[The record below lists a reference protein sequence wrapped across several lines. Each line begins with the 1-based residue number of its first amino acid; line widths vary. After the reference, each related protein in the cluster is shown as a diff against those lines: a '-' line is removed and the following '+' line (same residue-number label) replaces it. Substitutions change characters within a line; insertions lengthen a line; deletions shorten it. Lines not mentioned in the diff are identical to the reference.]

1 MVPLTL
7 SAMLPHNPMLASK
20 VTPLHTRIATARMN
34 MLDRSF
40 VADVAEVASASIV
53 LVVPRGVRNTTA
65 QGSGFVV
72 DVDGGLHI
80 LTSAHV
86 AAGGMSVEV
95 ALPQD
100 GYAARH
106 NATVLGRAPG
116 REDLALLK
124 LDANTPIEGLPAL
137 TLGNSDAL
145 RLGEF
150 VIAMGHPAG
159 LRGAVTLG
167 VVSGK
172 TEMPVASVPLEVA
185 VSDGGEGGDEMEA
198 MVPYLV
204 TDAAFAGGMSGGPLL
219 SSSGQVVGVNT
230 LVRPELRGLGNYAIA
245 SSRVATVLQEIVNAA
260 NGEQMRRCI
269 GFQVVLYNDRF
280 NKRQRVEEVLKAAGI
295 SSDDAREAMMRAHTL
310 GRGTIRRY
318 DVIRSVGDREDDESA
333 AFEQAEA
340 LRVELAAADLLVEV
354 EKLLEDP

>member
-1 MVPLTL
+1 M
-7 SAMLPHNPMLASK
+7 
-20 VTPLHTRIATARMN
+20 
-34 MLDRSF
+34 
-40 VADVAEVASASIV
+40 
-53 LVVPRGVRNTTA
+53 
-65 QGSGFVV
+65 
-72 DVDGGLHI
+72 
-80 LTSAHV
+80 
-86 AAGGMSVEV
+86 
-95 ALPQD
+95 
-100 GYAARH
+100 
-106 NATVLGRAPG
+106 
-116 REDLALLK
+116 
-124 LDANTPIEGLPAL
+124 
-137 TLGNSDAL
+137 
-145 RLGEF
+145 
-150 VIAMGHPAG
+150 
-159 LRGAVTLG
+159 RGAVTLG